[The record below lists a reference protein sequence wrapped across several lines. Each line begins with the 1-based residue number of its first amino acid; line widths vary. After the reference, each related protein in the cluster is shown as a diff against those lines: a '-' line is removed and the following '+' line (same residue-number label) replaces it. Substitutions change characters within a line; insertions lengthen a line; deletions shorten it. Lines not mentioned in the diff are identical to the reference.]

1 MHDDRTPPTLALV
14 NPNQPIEPFDL
25 EVKIRPEKGEARAR
39 DSIQLASDAQAVGQY
54 RRHLERLRAE
64 KAAAQAAGQPEKV
77 ARLQEEIQALEPL
90 AKGGRSA
97 ADTNTRA
104 IAAHLV
110 NAGVEAILFELT
122 AKEGD
127 PNDNVRKAIGVILA
141 HLREGGPEEKA
152 FAQHLQEHLSLGYE
166 CLYSLPEGRI
176 WE

>member
-1 MHDDRTPPTLALV
+1 MYGGRMFRLRNNLGTEYLNHFLH

-104 IAAHLV
+104 R
-110 NAGVEAILFELT
+110 
-122 AKEGD
+122 
-127 PNDNVRKAIGVILA
+127 DNVRKAIGVILA

>member
-1 MHDDRTPPTLALV
+1 VKRAAKSSSNPSKSAHRVQETCTPDGGFVSSGETASGGRSSCTAAG
-14 NPNQPIEPFDL
+14 E
-25 EVKIRPEKGEARAR
+25 PEKA
-39 DSIQLASDAQAVGQY
+39 
-54 RRHLERLRAE
+54 
-64 KAAAQAAGQPEKV
+64 
-77 ARLQEEIQALEPL
+77 ARLQEEIKALEPL

-104 IAAHLV
+104 R
-110 NAGVEAILFELT
+110 
-122 AKEGD
+122 
-127 PNDNVRKAIGVILA
+127 DNVRKAIGVVLA